1 MKKKNIFSTLILLM
15 LLPLAVISQDQI
27 IKRNLDII
35 QCKITEIGSNEI
47 KYRLSDYSSDLIFAI
62 EKDKVAKV
70 IFEDG
75 KELVFNT
82 AMTDPSNYEGQ
93 NRNAIKAEFFAPL
106 TGNFTL
112 AYERSLKPGR
122 SIEGTLGII
131 GLGIDPNDYNPSGAF
146 VKFGYKFI
154 KNPDFYLQGLR
165 YAHILKGSYFKPEIS
180 ISAYTRDFEVYDPR
194 YPYPYDYYMD
204 RRSVFSAAINL
215 VFGKQWV
222 IDNTFLVD
230 WYLGVGYGYDN
241 IDNDGGYHYGHSVAG
256 DEFPISGTTGL
267 KVGFLFK

>member
-1 MKKKNIFSTLILLM
+1 MKNSTLFAALTLLM
-15 LLPLAVISQDQI
+15 LLPFSANSQDQI
-27 IKRNLDII
+27 IKRNLEII
-35 QCKITEIGSNEI
+35 NCKVKEVGSQEI
-47 KYRLSDYSSDLIFAI
+47 KYTLSDYSSDLVFAI
-62 EKDKVAKV
+62 EKDKVTKV

-82 AMTDPSNYEGQ
+82 AMTDPANYEGQ
-93 NRNAIKAEFFAPL
+93 KKNAFKADFFAPL

-131 GLGIDPNDYNPSGAF
+131 GLGIDPNDYNPAGAF

-165 YAHILKGSYFKPEIS
+165 YAHILKGSYFKPELS
-180 ISAYTRDFEVYDPR
+180 ISAYSRDFEVYNPR
-194 YPYPYDYYMD
+194 YPYPYDTYME

-215 VFGKQWV
+215 VLGKQWV
-222 IDNTFLVD
+222 IDNAFLVD

-241 IDNDGGYHYGHSVAG
+241 IDNDGGYHYGHSVA
-256 DEFPISGTTGL
+256 DDSFPVSATAGL